1 MDAVLALLTTS
12 AYQSGIMQQMEGN
25 GQSDMDAGAGEESVI
40 EHNGKKYSR
49 I

>member
-12 AYQSGIMQQMEGN
+12 ADQSGIMQQMDNN
-25 GQSDMDAGAGEESVI
+25 GQSEEMGAQGEESMI

>member
-12 AYQSGIMQQMEGN
+12 ADQSGILQQMEGN
-25 GQSDMDAGAGEESVI
+25 DQSDMNGAAGEESMI